1 MDTKNPQ
8 KPAKD
13 LLFQVFVRTHS
24 QSLKVIEDIG
34 CQAYSKVAPATPT
47 HGGGGGASS
56 SGCRG
61 SSGKHL
67 GLICQ
72 YLVLYL

>member
-24 QSLKVIEDIG
+24 QSLKVIEEIG
-34 CQAYSKVAPATPT
+34 CQAYSKVAPRNTNTRQVAR
-47 HGGGGGASS
+47 GA
-56 SGCRG
+56 GA
-61 SSGKHL
+61 HL
-67 GLICQ
+67 ENT
-72 YLVLYL
+72 